1 MARTQ
6 MVPSPEGPA
15 ARDVK
20 NLYPPQNANLLAD
33 FTSQASRTVI
43 LNNQL
48 YDPVTRV
55 TTYTAFA
62 WAHHFAPGLGR
73 TVV

>member
-43 LNNQL
+43 PKNQL

-55 TTYTAFA
+55 TT
-62 WAHHFAPGLGR
+62 
-73 TVV
+73 